1 MKDFKRK
8 LLELWNLGFD
18 AKRIKKYFEDNR
30 ETWSDINLS
39 KIEVYYFSKD
49 TKDRFFATRKPLD
62 TSCLLY
68 TSYWDKSSGWYWY
81 NADG

>member
-1 MKDFKRK
+1 MKNPQSIVVKDFKRK

-39 KIEVYYFSKD
+39 PKNIV
-49 TKDRFFATRKPLD
+49 
-62 TSCLLY
+62 TSFG
-68 TSYWDKSSGWYWY
+68 TER
-81 NADG
+81 